1 MTITVFTPTYN
12 RAYILPKLY
21 ESLKKQTCMNFEWLI
36 IDDGST
42 DDTSEVVKTFKTDKF
57 PILYYY
63 KKNGGKHTAM
73 NFSHP
78 YINGELLFI
87 VDSDD
92 VLTNDA
98 IETITKDWLRF
109 GKDDKIAMLSYT
121 RKQSNGELI
130 SQGKVGE
137 FYIDNDIN
145 YRVNKNVT
153 GDRCEVVRSSV
164 FKSFSMPTFEGER
177 FMGEGWLWKKI
188 ALKYDTVYFDKAI
201 YITEYL
207 PGGLS
212 KSGRLFRMNNPYG
225 MMENCKGFM
234 IPQVCW
240 KVRLKEVLLFG
251 TYGFCANLSVD
262 DIIKRSEYHFLQSL
276 MTPLSYCLF
285 RYWSKKNGFQIK
297 R

>member
-1 MTITVFTPTYN
+1 MITILTPTYN
-12 RAYILPKLY
+12 RAKLLKPLY
-21 ESLKKQTCMNFEWLI
+21 DSLCNQTSFDFEWLI
-36 IDDGST
+36 VDDGST
-42 DDTSEVVKTFKTDKF
+42 DDTSEIVKTFKTDKF

-78 YINGELLFI
+78 YINGDLLFI

-109 GKDDKIAMLSYT
+109 GKDKNIGVLSYT
-121 RKQSNGELI
+121 IKHKNGELI
-130 SQGKVGE
+130 SQGNVGGY
-137 FYIDNDIN
+137 YIDNDID
-145 YRVNKNVT
+145 YRVNKNVE
-153 GDRCEVVRSSV
+153 GDRCEIVRSDI
-164 FKSFSMPTFEGER
+164 FKSIPMPTFEGER
-177 FMGEGWLWKKI
+177 CMGEGWLCRKI
-188 ALKYDTVYFDKAI
+188 ALKYNTVYIDKAI
-201 YITEYL
+201 YIAEYL

-251 TYGFCANLSVD
+251 TYGFCADIPVI
-262 DIIKRSEYHFLQSL
+262 DIIKRSEYNVLQAVML
-276 MTPLSYCLF
+276 PLSYCLF

>member
-1 MTITVFTPTYN
+1 MITILTPTYN
-12 RAYILPKLY
+12 RANFLK
-21 ESLKKQTCMNFEWLI
+21 SLFDSLCSQTLFDFEWLI

-42 DDTSEVVKTFKTDKF
+42 DDTSEIVKTFKTDKF

-78 YINGELLFI
+78 YINGDLLFI

-109 GKDDKIAMLSYT
+109 GKNDKIAMLSYT
-121 RKQSNGELI
+121 IKQSNGELI

-145 YRVNKNVT
+145 YRVNKNVS

-201 YITEYL
+201 YIAEYL

-251 TYGFCANLSVD
+251 TYGFCASLNILE
-262 DIIKRSEYHFLQSL
+262 IIKLSPYYFLQML
-276 MTPLSYCLF
+276 LLLPSYIL
-285 RYWSKKNGFQIK
+285 YKNWSSINGFK
-297 R
+297 KTKK

>member
-1 MTITVFTPTYN
+1 MITILTPTYN
-12 RAYILPKLY
+12 RAKLLKPLY
-21 ESLKKQTCMNFEWLI
+21 DSLCNQTSFDFEWLI
-36 IDDGST
+36 VDDGST

-57 PILYYY
+57 PIFYYY

-78 YINGELLFI
+78 YINGDLLFL

-98 IETITKDWLRF
+98 IETIINDWIRF
-109 GKDDKIAMLSYT
+109 GKDKNIGVLSYT
-121 RKQSNGELI
+121 IKHKNGELI
-130 SQGKVGE
+130 SQGNVGGY
-137 FYIDNDIN
+137 YIDNDID
-145 YRVNKNVT
+145 YRVNKNVE
-153 GDRCEVVRSSV
+153 GDRCEIVRSDI
-164 FKSFSMPTFEGER
+164 FKSIPMPTFEGER

-188 ALKYDTVYFDKAI
+188 ALKYNTVYIDKAI
-201 YITEYL
+201 YIAEYL
-207 PGGLS
+207 PGGLT
-212 KSGRLFRMNNPYG
+212 KSGRLFRMNNPCG

-251 TYGFCANLSVD
+251 TYGFCANLSII
-262 DIIKRSEYHFLQSL
+262 DIIKRSEYHILQSL

-285 RYWSKKNGFQIK
+285 RYWSRKNGFQIK

>member
-1 MTITVFTPTYN
+1 MITILTPTYN
-12 RAYILPKLY
+12 RAKLLKPLY
-21 ESLKKQTCMNFEWLI
+21 DSLCNQTSFDFEWLI
-36 IDDGST
+36 VDDGST
-42 DDTSEVVKTFKTDKF
+42 DDTSEIVKTFKTDKF

-73 NFSHP
+73 NYSHP

-98 IETITKDWLRF
+98 IETTINDWIRF
-109 GKDDKIAMLSYT
+109 GKDKNIGVLSYT
-121 RKQSNGELI
+121 IKHKNGELI
-130 SQGKVGE
+130 SQGNVCGY
-137 FYIDNDIN
+137 YIDNDID
-145 YRVNKNVT
+145 YRVNNNVE
-153 GDRCEVVRSSV
+153 GDRCEIVRSDI
-164 FKSFSMPTFEGER
+164 FKNIPMPTFEGER
-177 FMGEGWLWKKI
+177 FMGEGWLWRKI
-188 ALKYDTVYFDKAI
+188 ALKYNTVYIDKAI
-201 YITEYL
+201 YIAEYL

-251 TYGFCANLSVD
+251 TYGFCANLSII

-285 RYWSKKNGFQIK
+285 KYWSKKNGFQIK

>member
-1 MTITVFTPTYN
+1 
-12 RAYILPKLY
+12 
-21 ESLKKQTCMNFEWLI
+21 
-36 IDDGST
+36 
-42 DDTSEVVKTFKTDKF
+42 
-57 PILYYY
+57 
-63 KKNGGKHTAM
+63 
-73 NFSHP
+73 
-78 YINGELLFI
+78 
-87 VDSDD
+87 
-92 VLTNDA
+92 
-98 IETITKDWLRF
+98 
-109 GKDDKIAMLSYT
+109 
-121 RKQSNGELI
+121 
-130 SQGKVGE
+130 
-137 FYIDNDIN
+137 
-145 YRVNKNVT
+145 
-153 GDRCEVVRSSV
+153 
-164 FKSFSMPTFEGER
+164 MPTFEGER

-251 TYGFCANLSVD
+251 TYGFCANLSII

-285 RYWSKKNGFQIK
+285 KYWSKKNGFQIK

>member
-73 NFSHP
+73 NYSHP

-98 IETITKDWLRF
+98 IEIITKDWLRF

-121 RKQSNGELI
+121 RKQSNGALI
-130 SQGKVGE
+130 SKGKVGE

-153 GDRCEVVRSSV
+153 GDRCEVVRSDV

-177 FMGEGWLWKKI
+177 FMGEGWLWKK
-188 ALKYDTVYFDKAI
+188 
-201 YITEYL
+201 
-207 PGGLS
+207 
-212 KSGRLFRMNNPYG
+212 
-225 MMENCKGFM
+225 
-234 IPQVCW
+234 
-240 KVRLKEVLLFG
+240 
-251 TYGFCANLSVD
+251 
-262 DIIKRSEYHFLQSL
+262 
-276 MTPLSYCLF
+276 
-285 RYWSKKNGFQIK
+285 
-297 R
+297 